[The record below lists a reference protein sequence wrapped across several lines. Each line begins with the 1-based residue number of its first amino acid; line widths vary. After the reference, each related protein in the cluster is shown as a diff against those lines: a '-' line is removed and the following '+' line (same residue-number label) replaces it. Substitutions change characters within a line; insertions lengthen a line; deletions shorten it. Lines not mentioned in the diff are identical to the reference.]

1 MKDVFEVWQTPH
13 LFKLI
18 DHSTGILL
26 HENDGLIFTV
36 DQCPYYSGTCTEI
49 MKWKPPHMNTIDFQ
63 LIEGIKIGEE
73 KLWGL
78 CVMGEVLFDFYVFDD
93 KKLEQEY
100 QAQIEKK

>member
-18 DHSTGILL
+18 DHASGILL

-36 DQCPYYSGTCTEI
+36 DQCPYYPGTCQEI

-63 LIEGIKIGEE
+63 IIMGVKIGEQI
-73 KLWGL
+73 LWGL
-78 CVMGEVLFDFYVFDD
+78 CAMGQILFDFYVFQD
-93 KKLEQEY
+93 KEKEKEY
-100 QAQIEKK
+100 I